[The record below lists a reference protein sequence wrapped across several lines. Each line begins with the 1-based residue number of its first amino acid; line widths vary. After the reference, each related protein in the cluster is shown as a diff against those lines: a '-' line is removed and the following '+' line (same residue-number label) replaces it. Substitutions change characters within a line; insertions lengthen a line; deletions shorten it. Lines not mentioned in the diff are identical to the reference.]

1 MLLTRTELDFLLGKR
16 VFTRDQ
22 AYYIKSRLLK
32 KVNVLLGTELPLLQ
46 SADLVKE
53 DDLAACSK
61 DLAAGCKV
69 WRDSLV
75 RIPPPFPMGNENE
88 RGRKEEENGGPGE
101 IRTPDPR
108 HVKAVS

>member
-1 MLLTRTELDFLLGKR
+1 LLGKR
-16 VFTRDQ
+16 IFTRDQ
-22 AYYIKSRLLK
+22 AYYIKSRLLN

-75 RIPPPFPMGNENE
+75 RIPQPFPWVMTM
-88 RGRKEEENGGPGE
+88 REEEKKKKNGGPGE